1 MVLACM
7 YAEDRTA
14 WECDMA
20 ETYGIFDY
28 ERIPVRKLATLSA
41 GLRNDSRIM
50 MKLADMEVNMR
61 DMLLATIVDRLG
73 VLIWQNTDDGHSGAN
88 PPESILDVILGKQK
102 KDGDFMVFRTSE
114 EFEEERNRIL
124 SQMKEE

>member
-1 MVLACM
+1 MTLACM

-14 WECDMA
+14 WECDLA

-41 GLRNDSRIM
+41 GLRSDSRIM
-50 MKLADMEVNMR
+50 MKLAGITVTTTE
-61 DMLLATIVDRLG
+61 MLLATISDRLA
-73 VLIWQNTDDGHSGAN
+73 VLAWQNTEDGHKGNN
-88 PPESILDVILGKQK
+88 PPESILDVLLNRNQKQS
-102 KDGDFMVFRTSE
+102 DLMVFHTSE

>member
-7 YAEDRTA
+7 FAEDKTA

-50 MKLADMEVNMR
+50 MKMAGTTISTAET
-61 DMLLATIVDRLG
+61 LLATIADRLG
-73 VLIWQNTDDGHSGAN
+73 IIIWQNTEDGHTGNN
-88 PPESILDVILGKQK
+88 PPESILDVLLGRNEKQN
-102 KDGDFMVFRTSE
+102 DFMVFHTSE
-114 EFEEERNRIL
+114 EFEAERNRIL

>member
-1 MVLACM
+1 M

-14 WECDMA
+14 WECDLA

-41 GLRNDSRIM
+41 GLRSDSRIM
-50 MKLADMEVNMR
+50 MKMAGIKINTGE
-61 DMLLATIVDRLG
+61 MLLAVIADKLS
-73 VLIWQNTDDGHSGAN
+73 VLVWQNTEDGHNGAN
-88 PPESILDVILGKQK
+88 PPESILEMLIGRQQKQS
-102 KDGDFMVFRTSE
+102 DLMIFRTSE
-114 EFEEERNRIL
+114 EFKKERNRIL